1 MMKFPDP
8 ARSSFGV
15 VRHENTVYIAG
26 GHVGGA
32 HNYSRDRFSSDCHAL
47 DLSSKTWRA
56 IRSYGQ
62 SEDAPTAQVVQGVR
76 LLEYGGKIY
85 GFGGFSYEP
94 ALDFNKPD
102 DPWYWYARTRTE
114 IYRYDPKAN
123 EWLLLGH
130 LPRPR
135 SSYVAGRIGDC
146 AYLIGGWDGTP
157 QQEVGQYGEFG
168 RLYSPIEIFDFKK
181 EKIVPSTFTIEGP
194 TRRAFTSAVVAGS
207 EIVVAGGLGQATVGA
222 PEGHKYNWVQ
232 AFSPTRAPGEPSWRY
247 LPPLPENLFSPG
259 LCVVDGTIVVIGGS
273 RSNRKLNDK
282 VFLLQ
287 PGAAGWTTNSKQPSS
302 TGTFIEL
309 IPITGREILV
319 LGGHSGGKPDLSKP
333 LGLCEVLLI
342 D

>member
-1 MMKFPDP
+1 MMNFPAP

-15 VRHENTVYIAG
+15 VRHEDTVYIAG

-47 DLSSKTWRA
+47 DLSSKTWRP
-56 IRSYGQ
+56 IRCYGQ
-62 SEDAPTAQVVQGVR
+62 SGDASTAQVVQGVR

-94 ALDFNKPD
+94 ALDFNNPK
-102 DPWYWYARTRTE
+102 DPWHWYARTRTE
-114 IYRYDPKAN
+114 IYRYDPKAD

-157 QQEVGQYGEFG
+157 QQEVGEYGEFG
-168 RLYSPIEIFDFKK
+168 RLYSPIEVFDFKN
-181 EKIVPSTFTIEGP
+181 EKIVSSSFTLEGP
-194 TRRAFTSAVVAGS
+194 MRRAFTSAVAGGS
-207 EIVVAGGLGQATVGA
+207 EILVAGGLGQATFGA
-222 PEGHKYNWVQ
+222 PEAHKFNWVQ
-232 AFSPTRAPGEPSWRY
+232 AFSPTTSPSWKY
-247 LPPLPENLFSPG
+247 LLPLPVNLFSPG
-259 LCVVDGTIVVIGGS
+259 LCVVDGTIVVAGGS
-273 RSNRKLNDK
+273 LSNRKLNEK
-282 VFLLQ
+282 VFLLR
-287 PGAAGWTTNSKQPSS
+287 PGATGWTTNSKQPSS

-309 IPITGREILV
+309 IPITDREILV
-319 LGGHSGGKPDLSKP
+319 LGGHSGGQPEDSIP
-333 LGLCEVLLI
+333 LGLCEVLSI